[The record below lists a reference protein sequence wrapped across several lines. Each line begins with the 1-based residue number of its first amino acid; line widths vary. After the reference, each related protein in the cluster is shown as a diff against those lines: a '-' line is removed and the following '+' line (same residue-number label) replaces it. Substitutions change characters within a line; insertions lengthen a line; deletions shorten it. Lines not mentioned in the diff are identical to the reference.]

1 MLVASLA
8 ALAACFG
15 AAAMEPECRDVP
27 PPPTVVPAPG
37 AAARIPNSPC
47 RLTFPAGGPAVCE
60 FGAGTRSVALVGDSH
75 AGHWRAALNIV
86 ALAQGWRGV
95 SITHTS
101 CPLQQAVRDLP
112 EPKRTAC
119 REWKR
124 EVFAWFAQH
133 PEVDTVFTA
142 GLTGGSGVEP
152 EDHTS

>member
-8 ALAACFG
+8 ALATCFG

-37 AAARIPNSPC
+37 VAERIPNSPC
-47 RLTFPAGGPAVCE
+47 RLTFPVGRPPVCE
-60 FGAGTRSVALVGDSH
+60 FGAPPESATQTVALVGDSP
-75 AGHWRAALNIV
+75 AGHWRAALDRV
-86 ALAQGWRGV
+86 AGARGWRGLSV
-95 SITHTS
+95 THTS

-124 EVFAWFAQH
+124 AVFAWFAQH

-142 GLTGGSGVEP
+142 GGTRGS
-152 EDHTS
+152 